1 MITNDELFKKL
12 ESEVG
17 FTLNCSNCGCENYS
31 LGQKCSHLIPLGALP
46 KTLDYEQFINP
57 QTCTAF
63 WSKSKLGREFM
74 EKRELMFLECTQP
87 CKKTL
92 GNVDIWMMCRN
103 CTNFIQK

>member
-17 FTLNCSNCGCENYS
+17 FTLNCGNCGCENYS
-31 LGQKCSHLIPLGALP
+31 LGQKCNHLIPLGALP

-74 EKRELMFLECTQP
+74 EKRELMFLECTQH

-103 CTNFIQK
+103 CTDFIQK